1 MWVPTRIT
9 KLYPPPTAVPPK
21 LAYLTDLAYKQRVS
35 TKLALALANQIVK
48 EMMGSGQSRSM
59 RMTKEENTFVLNQ
72 LQLGMAP
79 LIFALFHFLE
89 TYRERK
95 LEHLLQIDCTAGPSE
110 MLGSLPHEK
119 NMAIQSEILKHYP
132 DELLL
137 QVHQMYHLLLHLLLR
152 RLNPVVLPFG
162 VRTLGRWNTQRPTNQ
177 AFAKLLVLG
186 GIREVWELYRIKG
199 YYRRRGALDKY
210 LKKLDSGEK
219 TRSCPKSC
227 HTFEMTSTVASGSTS
242 RTVPGRGPSLDMPA
256 KLARLDVDELM
267 DVWTPA
273 AEERL
278 LSREIV
284 RSLDEVGCCGQFV
297 SQLLGSAAES
307 DESDD
312 GDEEGSEDEDDS
324 GDDIAIPGGAGMHYI
339 GGATGGSDSVWDDD
353 NLTEEEYGDDYEG
366 SFGDNEG
373 VGDSSS

>member
-9 KLYPPPTAVPPK
+9 KLYPPPTVVPPK
-21 LAYLTDLAYKQRVS
+21 LTYLTDLAYKQRVS
-35 TKLALALANQIVK
+35 TELALALANQIVK
-48 EMMGSGQSRSM
+48 EMMGSGQSRSR
-59 RMTKEENTFVLNQ
+59 RMTKEENVFVLNQ

-95 LEHLLQIDCTAGPSE
+95 LEHLLEIDCAAGPSK
-110 MLGSLPHEK
+110 MPDPLSHET

-162 VRTLGRWNTQRPTNQ
+162 VRTLGRWNAQRPTNQ

-199 YYRRRGALDKY
+199 YSRRRRALNKY

-219 TRSCPKSC
+219 TRSYPKSSY
-227 HTFEMTSTVASGSTS
+227 TPELISTTASGSAG
-242 RTVPGRGPSLDMPA
+242 RTVPGRGPSLDIPS

-284 RSLDEVGCCGQFV
+284 GSLDEVGCCGQFV
-297 SQLLGSAAES
+297 SQLLGSTAES

-312 GDEEGSEDEDDS
+312 GDEEGSEDGDDS
-324 GDDIAIPGGAGMHYI
+324 GDDAATQAVAGMHYI
-339 GGATGGSDSVWDDD
+339 GGTTGDDSAWEDDE
-353 NLTEEEYGDDYEG
+353 LTEEEHDDDDDGG
-366 SFGDNEG
+366 SFGDDEQ
-373 VGDSSS
+373 VGTSNS

>member
-9 KLYPPPTAVPPK
+9 KLYPPPTVVPPK
-21 LAYLTDLAYKQRVS
+21 LTYLTDLAYKQRVS
-35 TKLALALANQIVK
+35 TELALALANQVVK
-48 EMMGSGQSRSM
+48 EMVDSRQSRSR
-59 RMTKEENTFVLNQ
+59 RMTKEENDFVLSQ

-95 LEHLLQIDCTAGPSE
+95 LEHLLQIDYAAGPSK
-110 MLGSLPHEK
+110 MLGPLSHEK

-152 RLNPVVLPFG
+152 RLNPVALPFG
-162 VRTLGRWNTQRPTNQ
+162 VRTLGRWNAQRPTNQ

-199 YYRRRGALDKY
+199 YSRRRRAFDKY

-219 TRSCPKSC
+219 TQSYPKSG
-227 HTFEMTSTVASGSTS
+227 HTPELISTVASGSAG
-242 RTVPGRGPSLDMPA
+242 RTVPGRGPSLDIPS

-284 RSLDEVGCCGQFV
+284 GSLDEVGCCGQFV
-297 SQLLGSAAES
+297 SQLLGSTAES

-312 GDEEGSEDEDDS
+312 GDEEGSEDGDDS
-324 GDDIAIPGGAGMHYI
+324 GDDAAIQGVAGMHYI
-339 GGATGGSDSVWDDD
+339 GGATGDDSAWEDDD
-353 NLTEEEYGDDYEG
+353 LTEGEHDDDDYGG
-366 SFGDNEG
+366 SFGDDEQ
-373 VGDSSS
+373 VGASSS